1 MPKKKQTRVEPRFDL
16 QSKGFTTKGWR
27 IYLGVF
33 QLLASTLE
41 TLPAIFPIDDG

>member
-1 MPKKKQTRVEPRFDL
+1 MHMAILCKKGYL
-16 QSKGFTTKGWR
+16 QPEGFATKGWR

-41 TLPAIFPIDDG
+41 TFSAIFPIDHS